1 MADVLVLEFTT
12 PQAVEIYHSVNH
24 LLGLDNSS
32 DSADWPGPM
41 HSHVAG
47 EAGSKLIVVEVWE
60 SRAAQEKFM
69 ESQLG
74 PAFEK
79 ANVPQPSRVEWFAHV
94 GEMCRH

>member
-60 SRAAQEKFM
+60 SRAPRRN
-69 ESQLG
+69 SWS
-74 PAFEK
+74 
-79 ANVPQPSRVEWFAHV
+79 PSWAPLLRRQTCPSPVAWS
-94 GEMCRH
+94 GSRT